1 MPRQQIEQ
9 LNGILGDKRGSTSL
23 KLLSLFTPD
32 SLTTLKMT
40 AHHIAA
46 MLVPSWGHTVS
57 YLYIATQML
66 QKDPTLVISLV
77 QHNMFGSLSLS
88 WLMDGC

>member
-1 MPRQQIEQ
+1 
-9 LNGILGDKRGSTSL
+9 
-23 KLLSLFTPD
+23 
-32 SLTTLKMT
+32 MT

-77 QHNMFGSLSLS
+77 QHNVFGSLSLC
-88 WLMDGC
+88 WWRDAR